1 MCRPM
6 EGVCG
11 HHYHHEQEGEGG
23 EHKTCWT
30 IDAPPTHIF
39 LSYGIFRHYRRH
51 LDERTKG
58 QSLPSILDE
67 IGFQMFALSREAKC
81 HRKENLSF
89 GVRQIQDQMWAS
101 RCYLYVIL
109 DKLLKFHEFHFLHLQ
124 SKSKQQDP
132 IHHMYQGLTEKG
144 SAHIV

>member
-1 MCRPM
+1 MRRR
-6 EGVCG
+6 EREE
-11 HHYHHEQEGEGG
+11 YTRQ
-23 EHKTCWT
+23 CWT

-39 LSYGIFRHYRRH
+39 PSYGIFHHCCRH

-67 IGFQMFALSREAKC
+67 TGFQVFALSRETKC
-81 HRKENLSF
+81 HCKENVSF
-89 GVRQIQDQMWAS
+89 GVRQIQDQMLAS
-101 RCYLYVIL
+101 RCYLYAIL
-109 DKLLKFHEFHFLHLQ
+109 DKLLKFCDFRFLQLQ

-132 IHHMYQGLTEKG
+132 IHNMYQGLTEKG